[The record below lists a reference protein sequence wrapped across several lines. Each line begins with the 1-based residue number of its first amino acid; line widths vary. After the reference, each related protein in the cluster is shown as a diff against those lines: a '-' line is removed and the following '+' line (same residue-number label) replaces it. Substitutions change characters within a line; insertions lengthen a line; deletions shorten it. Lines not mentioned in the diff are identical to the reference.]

1 MIDYERKALKYKK
14 KYEQLLE
21 KLKTEG
27 YDISD
32 SQTGGFDRDQYLLY
46 ENDLKQ
52 IYNLISGEFD
62 EDDGEFIALTGS
74 GALAYI
80 LYKLGM
86 ERELEEMN
94 EPNDLDIVYYTKNK
108 LNQFM
113 KQNIGDYVVE
123 PGKQSLD
130 SRTFVA
136 RPEVRSEKKIKEFDL
151 TKMKEKKP
159 DFIQINDRV
168 YGKSII
174 INILNFKKL
183 KELYQDN
190 DADEEKSRSRIE
202 LIDKI
207 IANIRSRSDPDLIH
221 QYRLDT
227 NVSTRSRAP
236 TRRDADEDEFVIKTG
251 LFGFD
256 SDNEEDNIFLR
267 KNEFGKRTNVE
278 SSQPAFRFEESGKTP
293 KKRLFDSD
301 EETLAGISEL
311 RPGLRN
317 RTFSEESIVGTL
329 DGITELDN
337 TPPRFNPMKTPVV
350 NKKINFANTP
360 SPLSK
365 NLFGAEFEE
374 IDVAETLDGIS
385 ELEIRKKES
394 GKNKNSKI
402 KQPPIRPTV

>member
-21 KLKTEG
+21 KLKFEG

-62 EDDGEFIALTGS
+62 EDDGEFVALTGS

-113 KQNIGDYVVE
+113 KQNIGDYIVE

-130 SRTFVA
+130 SRTFIT
-136 RPEVRSEKKIKEFDL
+136 RPEVSSGKKIKEFDL

-168 YGKSII
+168 YGKNIV
-174 INILNFKKL
+174 INILNFNKL

-190 DADEEKSRSRIE
+190 DTDQEKSRSRIE

-227 NVSTRSRAP
+227 NVTTRNKASTQR
-236 TRRDADEDEFVIKTG
+236 DEDEFVIKTG

-256 SDNEEDNIFLR
+256 SDNEEENNIFLR
-267 KNEFGKRTNVE
+267 KNQFGKRNNVE
-278 SSQPAFRFEESGKTP
+278 SSQPIFRFEEFGKTP
-293 KKRLFDSD
+293 KKRFFESD

-311 RPGLRN
+311 EPGLRN
-317 RTFSEESIVGTL
+317 RAFSEESIVGTL
-329 DGITELDN
+329 DGITELEN
-337 TPPRFNPMKTPVV
+337 TPPRFTPMKTPVV

-365 NLFGAEFEE
+365 NLFGSEFEE
-374 IDVAETLDGIS
+374 MDVAETLDGIS

-402 KQPPIRPTV
+402 KQPPIIPTI